1 MSIQGR
7 SLRNDVGSSKKKN
20 NFKTTIQNER
30 KKITNEYVNTANKI
44 HTPTHSHT
52 KKNSETIEKKNEQP
66 RPVAPPVGRRG
77 QPINGWQMA
86 PNCCCSPASAPTPT
100 PNRAKQ
106 QKSLGD
112 ETRKKNNKPT
122 RQEPRSNRVENKDKK
137 RYNENEE
144 KAQQN
149 PVKPSKS
156 R

>member
-7 SLRNDVGSSKKKN
+7 SLRNDVGSSKNKQLQNDNSKRTKKN
-20 NFKTTIQNER
+20 NKRIRKYRKQN
-30 KKITNEYVNTANKI
+30 T
-44 HTPTHSHT
+44 HTHTLTH

-137 RYNENEE
+137 RYNET
-144 KAQQN
+144 K
-149 PVKPSKS
+149 KKLSKTQ
-156 R
+156 